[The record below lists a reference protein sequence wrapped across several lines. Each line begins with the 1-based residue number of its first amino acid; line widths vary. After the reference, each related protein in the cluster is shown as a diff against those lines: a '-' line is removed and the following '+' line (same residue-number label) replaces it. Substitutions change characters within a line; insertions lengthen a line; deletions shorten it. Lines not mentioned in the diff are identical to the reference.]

1 MDNLKPDINE
11 GFDVAAAVGLDPQD
25 PNYQQA
31 RIGLMAQLLAFVLA
45 GLVETDPTLDKK
57 VEELRNQFVE
67 KVKNG

>member
-1 MDNLKPDINE
+1 M
-11 GFDVAAAVGLDPQD
+11 GLDPQD